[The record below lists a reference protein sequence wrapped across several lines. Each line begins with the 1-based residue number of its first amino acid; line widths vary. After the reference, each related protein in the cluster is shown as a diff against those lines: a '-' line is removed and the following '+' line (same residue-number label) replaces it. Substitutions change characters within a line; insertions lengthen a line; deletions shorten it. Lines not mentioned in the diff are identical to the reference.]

1 VQPQLDIVGKELNK
15 LNWDW
20 FLKIG
25 LDKCELEGFDRKVLF
40 RLARKLNKLAY
51 RVKRLPSP

>member
-1 VQPQLDIVGKELNK
+1 

-25 LDKCELEGFDRKVLF
+25 LDECELEGFDGKVF
-40 RLARKLNKLAY
+40 IGLARKLNKLAY